1 MYGQSEPWFNYR
13 SQFPVL
19 MTPEVIDKLEKF
31 TFVLE
36 VWDEVSPG
44 RHDLVGLVK
53 VPLASFCYSMK
64 TTEDDIFSLNFLLL
78 IPVGKWMSL
87 TSVLLLFT
95 DVVGPVN
102 FELWSTPSQG
112 TSAPCLQGRPLASP
126 GSPSC

>member
-1 MYGQSEPWFNYR
+1 MYGESEPWFNYR

-64 TTEDDIFSLNFLLL
+64 TTEDDIFSLNFLA
-78 IPVGKWMSL
+78 
-87 TSVLLLFT
+87 
-95 DVVGPVN
+95 
-102 FELWSTPSQG
+102 E
-112 TSAPCLQGRPLASP
+112 
-126 GSPSC
+126 